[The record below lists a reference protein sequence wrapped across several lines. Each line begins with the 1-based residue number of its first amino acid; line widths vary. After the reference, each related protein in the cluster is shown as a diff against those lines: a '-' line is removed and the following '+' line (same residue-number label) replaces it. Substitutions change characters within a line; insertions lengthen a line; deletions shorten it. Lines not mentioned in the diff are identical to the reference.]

1 LSLFAVEEPKPLEKS
16 QAGLWKLLL
25 RLAMFGVVLWFIA
38 AHLDFRQIRDVFFH
52 LRPGYLIPIL
62 TVLMPLA
69 ILLRG
74 AKWRYLFS
82 DQDRL
87 PLRVYLRAYIT
98 GVLANAVLLSKFG
111 DLVKARSICGSRVG
125 YGQSLAL
132 VAIDR
137 LLEGLCLLMIFAV
150 AILNSSLPR
159 WAYELA
165 LVAGLSSLG
174 TLGILRVMVH
184 KREPVLAMA
193 HKSLARIPLDI
204 GKRLLGL
211 LDCVLT
217 GCEVLANHR
226 RVTGSLLYA
235 LAVWAVDITTVV
247 FFLAAFSVPAPHVVS
262 AVTLLVVLNFGI
274 LVPISPGS
282 VGVYQL
288 LCAAA
293 LALWGV
299 DRQLGFA
306 VGVAMQTVLF
316 VPLYLVGLVLILAPK
331 WTAATG
337 YSSSAVVE

>member
-1 LSLFAVEEPKPLEKS
+1 MFA
-16 QAGLWKLLL
+16 
-25 RLAMFGVVLWFIA
+25 VVLWFIS
-38 AHLDFRQIRDVFFH
+38 AHLDIRQIRDVFFH
-52 LRPGYLIPIL
+52 LRPGYLVPIL
-62 TVLMPLA
+62 TVFMPLA

-82 DQDRL
+82 DHERL
-87 PLRVYLRAYIT
+87 PLRFYLRAYVT

-111 DLVKARSICGSRVG
+111 DLVKARSICDSRVG
-125 YGQSLAL
+125 YGQSLAV

-165 LVAGLSSLG
+165 LVAGVASLG
-174 TLGILRVMVH
+174 TLGILRLMFH
-184 KREPVLAMA
+184 KREPVLAIA
-193 HKSLARIPLDI
+193 QRNLAKIPVLI

-211 LDCVLT
+211 LDRVLL

-226 RVTGSLLYA
+226 RVVGSLLYA
-235 LAVWAVDITTVV
+235 VAVWAVDITTVV
-247 FFLAAFSVPAPHVVS
+247 FFLAAFSVPAPRVVS

-316 VPLYLVGLVLILAPK
+316 VPLYLVGLILILAPR
-331 WTAATG
+331 WTTSTG
-337 YSSSAVVE
+337 YSSPAVVE